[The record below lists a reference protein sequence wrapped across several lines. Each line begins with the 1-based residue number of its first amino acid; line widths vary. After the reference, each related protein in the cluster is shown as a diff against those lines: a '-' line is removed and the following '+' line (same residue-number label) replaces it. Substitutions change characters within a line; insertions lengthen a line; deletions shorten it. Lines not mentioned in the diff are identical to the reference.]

1 MYMNLVY
8 LLLWGALSSSAY
20 PNHLQTQVTQY
31 HRCLRADSGAAC
43 TKRWYEPIYDFCQDR
58 PGECSALLRLADPGA
73 LSFRRC
79 ARLDSCAFAGTQAP
93 DHFLKVVLQPGDER
107 AEVRDPYLLP
117 YGRMGRLTLSMRLPS
132 ATKLTSDNQS
142 IVLAQLHATNGQ
154 SPSFAL
160 RLKGD
165 DSVVVTVRHNV
176 ATESAEENGTEVI
189 VTAWKMP
196 RDQWV
201 ELDIFV
207 RTGSDGMLDIYSRG
221 IPLAAYRG
229 PLGYLNLPNYFKFGV
244 YDYTVTQ
251 KSDFEIH
258 FKDFARTL
266 VD

>member
-1 MYMNLVY
+1 MNLVY
-8 LLLWGALSSSAY
+8 LLLWGTLGSSAY

-43 TKRWYEPIYDFCQDR
+43 TKQWYEPIYDFCQDR

-93 DHFLKVVLQPGDER
+93 DHFLNVVL
-107 AEVRDPYLLP
+107 V
-117 YGRMGRLTLSMRLPS
+117 
-132 ATKLTSDNQS
+132 
-142 IVLAQLHATNGQ
+142 
-154 SPSFAL
+154 
-160 RLKGD
+160 
-165 DSVVVTVRHNV
+165 
-176 ATESAEENGTEVI
+176 
-189 VTAWKMP
+189 P

-207 RTGSDGMLDIYSRG
+207 RTGSDGVLDMYSRG
-221 IPLAAYRG
+221 IPLVAYRG